1 MQRWKGYSRYTLPIA
16 VGVVALAVMVLSL
29 TIRRSRAPQ
38 RQPAPPPPAPAA
50 PRVDPE
56 IARRYASEPTITLF
70 VHEKDQRIQIPL
82 EQYLRGVA
90 AAERS
95 GDMPPQALQA
105 LVVAARTITLFNRD
119 DPQAASRISDG
130 ADACTSPVHF
140 QAYAPDK
147 VDAAVRAAVQATRG
161 QVLLHGGKPIYAAF
175 SSFAGGRTA
184 TAAEAFGGAVTSA
197 PYLQSVDSPI
207 TGAAPARE
215 KQWSVTVSKATLLRA
230 VGATSGN
237 VEIVSRGPSGRV
249 LQVRIGNKQISGAEL
264 RAIVGASGLRSTL
277 ITDLTD
283 TGDKVIFSGRG
294 WGHGAGLDQWGA
306 HGLAQQGR
314 TAAQILAHYYP
325 QTQLAKLYP

>member
-1 MQRWKGYSRYTLPIA
+1 MQRWKDYSRYTVPIA
-16 VGVVALAVMVLSL
+16 VGVVVLAVMVLSL
-29 TIRRSRAPQ
+29 TIRRNRAPQ
-38 RQPAPPPPAPAA
+38 RQPAPKPAPAA

-56 IARRYASEPTITLF
+56 IARRYASEPTISLF
-70 VHEKDQRIQIPL
+70 VHEKDQRVQIPL
-82 EQYLRGVA
+82 EQYLLGVA

-140 QAYAPDK
+140 QAYAPEK
-147 VDAAVRAAVQATRG
+147 VDNAVRAAVQATRG
-161 QVLLHGGKPIYAAF
+161 QVLLYDGKPIYAAF

-184 TAAEAFGGAVTSA
+184 TAAEAFGGAVASA

-207 TGAAPARE
+207 TGAVPVQDR
-215 KQWSVTVSKATLLRA
+215 QWSVTVSKATLLRA
-230 VGATSGN
+230 VGATSDS
-237 VEIVSRGPSGRV
+237 VEIVSRGPSGRA
-249 LQVRIGNKQISGAEL
+249 LQVRIGNKQISGVEL

-277 ITDLTD
+277 ITGLTD

-306 HGLAQQGR
+306 HGLAEQGQSM
-314 TAAQILAHYYP
+314 AQILAHYYP